1 MCVAWYKAKP
11 LNQSLLLF
19 SYLRTQVVNIFIAV
33 ASFEALLEKGG
44 GVEQYYASQTV
55 TPVVRI
61 SFALAAFYTAIH
73 AVLLLRMRTFLTMPQ
88 LRAVCLYKVIGNV
101 VLPFFW
107 FPERS
112 TSIMQVDQRITLTLR
127 ATLILTYLF
136 GYLWAGKAEG
146 FSTIL
151 TSEKEE

>member
-1 MCVAWYKAKP
+1 
-11 LNQSLLLF
+11 L
-19 SYLRTQVVNIFIAV
+19 IAV
-33 ASFEALLEKGG
+33 ASFEALMEKSAG
-44 GVEQYYASQTV
+44 GVEQYYASKTV
-55 TPVVRI
+55 TPVVRL

-73 AVLLLRMRTFLTMPQ
+73 GVLLLRIRTFLTMPQ
-88 LRAVCLYKVIGNV
+88 LRAVCLYKVIVNV
-101 VLPFFW
+101 VLPMFW

-127 ATLILTYLF
+127 ATLTLMYLF

>member
-1 MCVAWYKAKP
+1 
-11 LNQSLLLF
+11 
-19 SYLRTQVVNIFIAV
+19 
-33 ASFEALLEKGG
+33 
-44 GVEQYYASQTV
+44 V

-73 AVLLLRMRTFLTMPQ
+73 AVLLLRIRTFLTMPQ
-88 LRAVCLYKVIGNV
+88 LRAVCLYKVIVNI
-101 VLPFFW
+101 VLPIFW

-127 ATLILTYLF
+127 AILVLTYLF
-136 GYLWAGKAEG
+136 GYMLAGKAEG